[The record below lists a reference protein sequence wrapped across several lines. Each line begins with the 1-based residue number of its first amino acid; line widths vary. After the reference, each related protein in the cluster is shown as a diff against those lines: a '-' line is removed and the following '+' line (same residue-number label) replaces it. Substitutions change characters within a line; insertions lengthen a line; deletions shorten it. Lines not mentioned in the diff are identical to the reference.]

1 MAKLNPEL
9 TINGARSPDNAKFG
23 HFTSYFEGD
32 GKEMYQEL

>member
-9 TINGARSPDNAKFG
+9 TISGTRFPDNATFG
-23 HFTSYFEGD
+23 HFTSYSAGD